1 MKVMTKKNKQDIK
14 KQVVR
19 IIALAVAAVMVVLV
33 LLEVLVH

>member
-1 MKVMTKKNKQDIK
+1 MTKKNKQDIK